1 MLQIRGMRRD
11 DIPFAIRLTNREEWD
26 IPPRDFQRI
35 LKLDPR
41 GSFIATEGTK
51 RIGLAT
57 SASYGREIAWIGN
70 VVVQKPHRGKHV
82 GQALVTHAVD
92 YLHKKHVKHVAL
104 YCFDENVVFYKKLGF
119 LNGPP
124 FGRLRREKKQVSC
137 SASEFGSQTSLP
149 LSAILTLDKK
159 AFGADRSTLIRDLL
173 RSNVARVTSV
183 GRHDDRAYL
192 LVKDYEDMCELGP
205 WVSFRVS
212 EQDLGVMLHRSIGGA
227 RGKAVEVSVPLRKGR
242 VLRMLKRYDFRVV
255 RTGRSMY
262 FDEVPRIGFPT
273 AVLALGFLD
282 KG

>member
-1 MLQIRGMRRD
+1 MLRIRRMQRY
-11 DIPFAIRLTNREEWD
+11 DIPFAIRLTNRERWG
-26 IPPRDFQRI
+26 IPQRDFERI

-70 VVVQKPHRGKHV
+70 VVVQKQHRGKHV

-92 YLHKKHVKHVAL
+92 YLNKKHVKHVAL
-104 YCFDENVVFYKKLGF
+104 YCFDENVEFYKKLGF
-119 LNGPP
+119 LKGPS
-124 FGRLRREKKQVSC
+124 FGRLRRKRKKISQAAPEF
-137 SASEFGSQTSLP
+137 SAHTNLP
-149 LSAILTLDKK
+149 LPAILTVDKK

-173 RSNVARVTSV
+173 RSNAARILSV
-183 GRHDDRAYL
+183 DRRNGLAYL
-192 LVKDYEDMCELGP
+192 LVKNYEDMCELGP
-205 WVSFRVS
+205 WVSFRVNS
-212 EQDLGVMLHRSIGGA
+212 QDLDSMLHQSLVKAG
-227 RGKAVEVSVPLRKGR
+227 GKAVEVSVPLRNGR

-255 RTGRSMY
+255 RTGLSMY
-262 FDEVPRIGFPT
+262 FDEVPRIGSPA